1 MTRKTLYTAIGHFVR
16 RTNGCGRSCP
26 VVLLSGQEYMMDM
39 QEMILWTSLNWRILR
54 REEIGAFYEK
64 TTASG
69 CFSADRTWEMC
80 VDRLLTRG
88 LLVCGSG
95 ETEYDALYD
104 LLGSLSIIPTSGS
117 FGLRCLTFL
126 KLVTLDRVPFTEPVS
141 SFNLTGARQRRHRSC
156 SLPGRHCFPLQKSS
170 NVWKRTSAAF
180 PMITHFST
188 LFTTTGILPVTILPA
203 L

>member
-88 LLVCGSG
+88 LLVCGG
-95 ETEYDALYD
+95 EAAALEAAE
-104 LLGSLSIIPTSGS
+104 LLVNS
-117 FGLRCLTFL
+117 
-126 KLVTLDRVPFTEPVS
+126 
-141 SFNLTGARQRRHRSC
+141 
-156 SLPGRHCFPLQKSS
+156 
-170 NVWKRTSAAF
+170 
-180 PMITHFST
+180 
-188 LFTTTGILPVTILPA
+188 
-203 L
+203 

>member
-69 CFSADRTWEMC
+69 CFSAEIGRASCRE
-80 VDRLLTRG
+80 
-88 LLVCGSG
+88 
-95 ETEYDALYD
+95 
-104 LLGSLSIIPTSGS
+104 
-117 FGLRCLTFL
+117 
-126 KLVTLDRVPFTEPVS
+126 RV
-141 SFNLTGARQRRHRSC
+141 
-156 SLPGRHCFPLQKSS
+156 
-170 NVWKRTSAAF
+170 
-180 PMITHFST
+180 
-188 LFTTTGILPVTILPA
+188 
-203 L
+203 